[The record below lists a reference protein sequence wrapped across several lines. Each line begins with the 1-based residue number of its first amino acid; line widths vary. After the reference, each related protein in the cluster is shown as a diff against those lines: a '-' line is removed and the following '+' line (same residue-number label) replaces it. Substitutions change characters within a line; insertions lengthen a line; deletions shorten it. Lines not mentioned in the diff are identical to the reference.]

1 MKKVARPNPTY
12 MYFVPSAH
20 SLQEQ
25 NYQKIQKKL
34 RQIVTDYSILMF
46 GKMILPALL
55 EKPSSIMYLILMSYM
70 LAILAKFNNLCELL
84 FHF

>member
-1 MKKVARPNPTY
+1 MKRVARPNPTC
-12 MYFVPSAH
+12 MYCVPSAH

-34 RQIVTDYSILMF
+34 KQIVTDYSILMF
-46 GKMILPALL
+46 GKMILSALL
-55 EKPSSIMYLILMSYM
+55 EKPSPIMYHILMSYM
-70 LAILAKFNNLCELL
+70 LAILAKFNNLCEVL